1 MIKRISELDFLKC
14 IFILLMIAFHL
25 VYIGDS
31 YPYIKNIVYTF
42 HIPAFLIISGYLMNI
57 EKPLL
62 GFLKT
67 IFWLTVPYL
76 IMESGYIVSASFLP
90 IREHINNLT
99 LDVFINKLFLKPIGP
114 YWYLHTMIICYIVS
128 YLFFIGFKSHRF
140 LLSRIIVSSLVLC
153 GLSVYLGI
161 ISLSS
166 VFYFLL
172 GFIIR
177 QSSVDF
183 LSFFKSSW
191 MSIVGFLVLIID
203 PDNLDRFTIGGIL
216 ITYLAISALLAI
228 YKVLPRFIS
237 SFLNYIG
244 NHSLLL
250 FLFSPL
256 FTILVKPLVGVLS
269 FDSSGLIFLHLL
281 SLVKAE

>member
-57 EKPLL
+57 EKPLS

-90 IREHINNLT
+90 IREHIDNLT

-128 YLFFIGFKSHRF
+128 YLFFIGFKSHCF

-153 GLSVYLGI
+153 GL
-161 ISLSS
+161 
-166 VFYFLL
+166 
-172 GFIIR
+172 
-177 QSSVDF
+177 
-183 LSFFKSSW
+183 
-191 MSIVGFLVLIID
+191 
-203 PDNLDRFTIGGIL
+203 
-216 ITYLAISALLAI
+216 
-228 YKVLPRFIS
+228 
-237 SFLNYIG
+237 
-244 NHSLLL
+244 
-250 FLFSPL
+250 
-256 FTILVKPLVGVLS
+256 
-269 FDSSGLIFLHLL
+269 
-281 SLVKAE
+281 